1 MDEGLE
7 NTWLMDSD
15 CSRHMIG
22 DKKWFSNLIS
32 LSHKEYLTFEDDKK
46 VKVLGTDVIKLN
58 NHFILNYVA
67 LVDKLR
73 YNLKDRRRQAEGEVN
88 ESQSKFIEG
97 TQPIS

>member
-1 MDEGLE
+1 MVLQPHFTVTQGV
-7 NTWLMDSD
+7 
-15 CSRHMIG
+15 
-22 DKKWFSNLIS
+22 F
-32 LSHKEYLTFEDDKK
+32 TFEDDKK
-46 VKVLGTDVIKLN
+46 VKVLNTDVIKLN